1 MARIRGREDIAF
13 VFSLFEKISFSVS
26 GIGAFYPEATSPL
39 SQLSYLS
46 ESDYQTLSAKNPYG
60 DVLLRFLDEKGRE
73 CCPELAERTL
83 GIDMDCYLKI
93 PRKLIAASGTHKAYA
108 LCAALRGRMADVL
121 IVDYALA
128 KKIFQL

>member
-1 MARIRGREDIAF
+1 M
-13 VFSLFEKISFSVS
+13 
-26 GIGAFYPEATSPL
+26 
-39 SQLSYLS
+39 
-46 ESDYQTLSAKNPYG
+46 
-60 DVLLRFLDEKGRE
+60 RFLDEKGRE